1 MDNLD
6 RSSRRD
12 AGPGPVSPVADGR
25 ARGITGSWL
34 RAALRKL
41 DKILLVA
48 LITFSVAT
56 PALAQLGN
64 LTSRPSTPPL
74 TKNEPV
80 TFSADEVDYD
90 KDKAIVTATGHVEAW
105 QNGHVMR
112 ADKITF
118 DRNTGVAAAT
128 GHVVLLEPDGEVLF
142 ADYAEMQNN
151 MNDGILKD
159 MRALLQQNG
168 KLAAN
173 GAQRTGGQI
182 NEMSKVVYT
191 TCNLCAKDPTKPP
204 LWQIRAVSA
213 VQDLEHKKIEFT
225 DATLEMFGIPV
236 AYFPYFWNADP
247 SVKRESGILPP
258 VIGSSSNI
266 GFFYGQPY
274 YLVIDDQSD
283 ATFLPLISTE
293 AGPQLDIEYRRRF
306 NDGTY
311 LLNASA
317 GYLDGSPQGSF
328 ASRGQFSYDDTWRYG
343 FDINRASSTTY
354 VTDFHLTEGLTGD
367 PNILT
372 SQFYLEGFGD
382 GSYARLDSKFYQGLN
397 TVIDTSSLPIVFPRY
412 EYSFVGTPDSL
423 GGRFSLSTGAFNVI
437 RSAGTN
443 TRRASLTMDYER
455 PFTGPLGDQWK
466 ITLHGDAAAYDASD
480 LNGLPN
486 FSPLNNNDTARALPQ
501 VAVDFH
507 WPFARD
513 GGSWGT
519 QLVEPIVQVIVAPQ
533 AGNSQVNLYP
543 NEDSLDFEFT
553 DANLFGFNRF
563 TGIDRLDGG
572 ERANVAMHGAWYLGG
587 VTFDGLV
594 GQSYRTNKNYLFP
607 VESGLRDEVSDI
619 VARGTFSPTNWLDV
633 TYRTRLDK
641 SSLATHYAEAV
652 SSVGVEKFKVS
663 GGYIYTNFNPYTF
676 YQQPAPPP
684 LGSPF
689 FFPRNEVTLGVS
701 SKWGFYRFNG
711 TAVRDVATNQ
721 MVLAGADAIYED
733 ECFIFDLR
741 LYRRYTNIN
750 GDNGATSILF
760 LLTFKTIGQFGYR
773 AL

>member
-1 MDNLD
+1 MNDVDGL
-6 RSSRRD
+6 SRR
-12 AGPGPVSPVADGR
+12 GR
-25 ARGITGSWL
+25 CRVLFALAAILVCLMAQHAR
-34 RAALRKL
+34 
-41 DKILLVA
+41 
-48 LITFSVAT
+48 
-56 PALAQLGN
+56 AQLGA
-64 LTSRPSTPPL
+64 LTSRQTGPQL
-74 TKNEPV
+74 TRNEPV

-90 KDKAIVTATGHVEAW
+90 KDKALVTATGHVEAW

-173 GAQRTGGQI
+173 GAQRTAGQI
-182 NEMSKVVYT
+182 NELSKVVYT
-191 TCNLCAKDPTKPP
+191 TCNLCKDDPTRPP
-204 LWQIRAVSA
+204 LWQIRASSA
-213 VQDLEHKKIEFT
+213 VQDLEHKRIEFK
-225 DATLEMFGIPV
+225 DATLEMFGVPV

-258 VIGSSSNI
+258 IFGSSSAVG
-266 GFFYGQPY
+266 GFFGLPY

-283 ATFLPLISTE
+283 ATFLPLISTA

-306 NDGTY
+306 NDGTW
-311 LLNASA
+311 LVNTSA
-317 GYLDGSPQGSF
+317 GYLDNSSQGSF
-328 ASRGQFSYDDTWRYG
+328 ASRGQFTYDDTWRWG
-343 FDINRASSTTY
+343 FDINRASSTRY
-354 VTDFHLTEGLTGD
+354 VTDFHLTEGLNGD

-372 SQFYLEGFGD
+372 SQAYIEGFGE
-382 GSYARLDSKFYQGLN
+382 GSYSRLDSKFYQGLN
-397 TVIDTSSLPIVFPRY
+397 TVINTSNLPVVLPRY
-412 EYSFVGTPDSL
+412 QYSYFGTPDDW
-423 GGRFSLSTGAFNVI
+423 GGRLSLSAGAFNVI
-437 RSAGTN
+437 RSEGTS
-443 TRRASLTMDYER
+443 TRRASLTVDYER
-455 PFTGPLGDQWK
+455 PFTGLLGDLWK

-480 LNGLPN
+480 FARLPN
-486 FSPLNNNDTARALPQ
+486 YGPYNQVDTARGLPQ
-501 VAVDFH
+501 VALDFR

-513 GGSWGT
+513 SGAWGT
-519 QLVEPIVQVIVAPQ
+519 QLIEPLVQLVAAPQ
-533 AGNSQVNLYP
+533 EGDTQIRRYP

-563 TGIDRLDGG
+563 PGIDRLDGG

-594 GQSYRTNKNYLFP
+594 GQSYRTTKDNVFP
-607 VESGLRDEVSDI
+607 EASGLHDQISDI
-619 VARGTFSPTNWLDV
+619 VARGTFTPTQWLDL

-641 SSLATHYAEAV
+641 STLATHYAEAV
-652 SSVGVEKFKVS
+652 SSAGVDKFRVS
-663 GGYIYTNFNPYTF
+663 AGYIYTNFNPYT
-676 YQQPAPPP
+676 YYDQAAPPP
-684 LGSPF
+684 AGNQYY
-689 FFPRNEVTLGVS
+689 FPRNEISLGAS
-701 SKWGFYRFNG
+701 SRWGAYRFNAN
-711 TAVRDVATNQ
+711 AVRDLQTNQ
-721 MVLAGADAIYED
+721 MVAIGADAIYED

-741 LYRRYTNIN
+741 LFRRYTSIN
-750 GDNGATSILF
+750 GDSGSTAVLF